1 MADLDAPETGGDI
14 GLIAPIPRVSIH
26 VFCDSTSIA
35 GMVESA
41 AADRRMQNAKVKT
54 RMGGIRAALAAY
66 RNEPTADVIVLEV
79 GADSAAFLAD
89 LDGLAEFCDEGTRVV
104 VMGRIND
111 ITLYRALIARGVSEY
126 LVEPF
131 HVLEFVR
138 AISELFTKRSS
149 SPLGRIIGV
158 YGAKGGVGAS
168 TVAHHLSWS
177 ISTKLDM
184 SVVLVDLDLPFGTAG
199 LDFNQDPLQ
208 GVAEAVF
215 SPDRLDA
222 NMLDRLMTKCGDHLS
237 LLAAPA
243 TLVREY
249 DFNEEAFDGIMDLL
263 RGSAPVVV
271 LDIPHMWTAW
281 ARRLLVNADEI
292 VLVAEPDLGNL
303 RNIKNVL
310 DFLGPARSNDAKPK
324 LVMNRVGVAKRPEIP
339 LKEFTTAINV
349 AAAAAIPFDPKL
361 FGTAANNGQM
371 VAEIPGGAKL
381 GDLFLNLGRALT
393 GKPEIQ
399 TAKKSNLIASL
410 KSTKLPFSFAKTT

>member
-1 MADLDAPETGGDI
+1 
-14 GLIAPIPRVSIH
+14 
-26 VFCDSTSIA
+26 
-35 GMVESA
+35 
-41 AADRRMQNAKVKT
+41 
-54 RMGGIRAALAAY
+54 
-66 RNEPTADVIVLEV
+66 
-79 GADSAAFLAD
+79 
-89 LDGLAEFCDEGTRVV
+89 
-104 VMGRIND
+104 
-111 ITLYRALIARGVSEY
+111 
-126 LVEPF
+126 
-131 HVLEFVR
+131 
-138 AISELFTKRSS
+138 
-149 SPLGRIIGV
+149 
-158 YGAKGGVGAS
+158 
-168 TVAHHLSWS
+168 
-177 ISTKLDM
+177 
-184 SVVLVDLDLPFGTAG
+184 
-199 LDFNQDPLQ
+199 
-208 GVAEAVF
+208 
-215 SPDRLDA
+215 
-222 NMLDRLMTKCGDHLS
+222 MTKCGDHLS

-381 GDLFLNLGRALT
+381 GDLFLNLGRALS

-399 TAKKSNLIASL
+399 TAKKSKLIASL